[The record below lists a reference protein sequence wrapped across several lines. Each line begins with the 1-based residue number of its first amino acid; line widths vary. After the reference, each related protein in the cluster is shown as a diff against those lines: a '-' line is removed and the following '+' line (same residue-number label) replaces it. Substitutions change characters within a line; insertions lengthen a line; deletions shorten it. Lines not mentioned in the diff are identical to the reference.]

1 MLVQVACV
9 TNAIVQVVCS
19 AYRGTNIGIG
29 STYTHYYGSST
40 YLPATY
46 LTYSL
51 LVRFPLAHMQGAKTG
66 WILSTPTCLGEA
78 ELSTGHHFRYRLQER
93 ER

>member
-1 MLVQVACV
+1 
-9 TNAIVQVVCS
+9 
-19 AYRGTNIGIG
+19 
-29 STYTHYYGSST
+29 
-40 YLPATY
+40 
-46 LTYSL
+46 
-51 LVRFPLAHMQGAKTG
+51 MQGAKTG

>member
-29 STYTHYYGSST
+29 STDTHYYCSST
-40 YLPATY
+40 YLPATRI
-46 LTYSL
+46 L

-66 WILSTPTCLGEA
+66 WIISTPTCLGEA